1 MNKKNVW
8 DEKLL
13 HELFV
18 TTRQT
23 TKKINIFA
31 NNMSTD
37 IKLSKAQLSEIIQSD
52 GFICNMLNN
61 LGEKVI
67 VHLAV
72 PLARDNLPGLV
83 SDLASNATN
92 KFERKKIWKG
102 AVRIAK
108 GFILFISSEDLNDIF
123 KFIKSS
129 EDSNVL
135 INAIT

>member
-8 DEKLL
+8 DEKLP
-13 HELFV
+13 HELFL

-37 IKLSKAQLSEIIQSD
+37 IKLSKAKLSEIIQSD

-61 LGEKVI
+61 LGKKVI
-67 VHLAV
+67 AHLAF

-102 AVRIAK
+102 AVRTAK
-108 GFILFISSEDLNDIF
+108 GFLLFISSEDLNDIF
-123 KFIKSS
+123 TFIKSS